1 MHRAANGSFADRDRI
16 PQYVIGSGALL
27 TLALI
32 LEIAVLFAIGSPV
45 VFDGGFLV
53 GVATTVP
60 FLAGIV
66 FGGYWLER
74 SELSPERYPRAVG
87 WCLAGTAVFL
97 AINLALIVAMPTESW
112 VVIGSWI
119 RWAVVLGAS
128 VGLLIGCLE
137 GRAIERALT
146 AERAS
151 LQAAYLEDQR
161 EYLDYLNCILRHE
174 VLNTATVING
184 YASLLEAEATG
195 LTEQQREWARI
206 VIDESEELSTVIDD
220 VRVLLQ
226 ATERANRLEPVNVS
240 RVLADELSKLD
251 RRFESVDVATSI
263 PDVAFVRADDLLARV
278 FANLLSNAVEHNDS
292 ETPTVAV
299 TVDATPETVSIE
311 IADNGPGIPDSERET
326 LFERVESHGST
337 HGLGLYLVSQ
347 LVGRYDGSVELTET
361 GHVGSAFTVELPA
374 LSDDQARVGLE
385 RETDRSLVME

>member
-1 MHRAANGSFADRDRI
+1 MHWAANSNFVDRDRI
-16 PQYVIGSGALL
+16 PQYVVGFGALL
-27 TLALI
+27 TLAL
-32 LEIAVLFAIGSPV
+32 LGEVAFLFVVGSPI

-53 GVATTVP
+53 GVVTTIP

-66 FGGYWLER
+66 FGGYWLR
-74 SELSPERYPRAVG
+74 SSDLSPDRYLRVVG
-87 WCLAGTAVFL
+87 WGLTGAVVFL
-97 AINLALIVAMPTESW
+97 AINLALIVALPYDSW
-112 VVIGSWI
+112 LVVGPWI

-161 EYLDYLNCILRHE
+161 EYLDYLNSILRHE
-174 VLNTATVING
+174 VLNTSTVING

-226 ATERANRLEPVNVS
+226 ATEGPNRLEPVNAA
-240 RVLADELSKLD
+240 RVLEAELSKLD

-263 PDVAFVRADDLLARV
+263 PDTAFVRADDLLARI
-278 FANLLSNAVEHNDS
+278 FANLLSNAVEHNDA
-292 ETPTVAV
+292 ETPAVAV
-299 TVDATPETVSIE
+299 TVDTMSETVRIE
-311 IADNGPGIPDSERET
+311 IADNGPGIPDSEQET
-326 LFERVESHGST
+326 LFERVESRGST

-347 LVGRYDGSVELTET
+347 LATRYGGSVELTET
-361 GHVGSAFTVELPA
+361 GHDGSVFTVELPA
-374 LSDDQARVGLE
+374 LSDDQAEVALE
-385 RETDRSLVME
+385 RQTDRSLVME